1 MFDYE
6 TLRFIWWLLIGV
18 ILVVFMISD
27 GFDMGIGC
35 LLPLVARNDDERRI
49 VINSVGAHWEGNQVW
64 LILAGGA
71 LFAAWPRVYAAAFS
85 GFYVAMILVLCS
97 LFFRPLAFDYRGKI
111 ADARWRKMWD
121 AGLVIGS
128 LVPPVVFGIA
138 FGNLLLGVPFAFTPQ
153 LRVEYLGS
161 FWQLLTPFPLLCGLL
176 SLGMVI
182 LQGGVWLQLKTVG
195 VIHLRS
201 QLATKRAAL
210 LVMLCFLLAGYWL
223 WVGIDGFVL
232 LAQDAN
238 GPSNPLMKLVA
249 VLPGA
254 WMNNFVESPVLWI
267 FPLLGFFCPLLT
279 VMAIYRGRPGWGFL
293 MASLMQ
299 FGVIFTAGITL
310 FPFVMPS
317 SVSPI
322 SSLTL
327 WDSTSSQLTLSIM
340 LVIVLI
346 FLPIV
351 LLYTLWSYYKM
362 WGRMTTETLRRNE
375 NELYIRS
382 RNNVVFTLVRRHFVD
397 VFALHPCVGM
407 AGPASEKLTKVSLMR
422 RISVASGNQ

>member
-195 VIHLRS
+195 AIHLRS

-254 WMNNFVESPVLWI
+254 WMNNFFFLKMVRYTDSTS
-267 FPLLGFFCPLLT
+267 FFCPSLYSNGNST
-279 VMAIYRGRPGWGFL
+279 VLMEAFL
-293 MASLMQ
+293 FALHVIWYLAHFSYSDTSFSNHSLSSAR
-299 FGVIFTAGITL
+299 VYVSRNLRI
-310 FPFVMPS
+310 S
-317 SVSPI
+317 SVSRLQYVICTPI
-322 SSLTL
+322 SSRFFC
-327 WDSTSSQLTLSIM
+327 S
-340 LVIVLI
+340 
-346 FLPIV
+346 
-351 LLYTLWSYYKM
+351 
-362 WGRMTTETLRRNE
+362 
-375 NELYIRS
+375 
-382 RNNVVFTLVRRHFVD
+382 
-397 VFALHPCVGM
+397 A
-407 AGPASEKLTKVSLMR
+407 
-422 RISVASGNQ
+422 

>member
-279 VMAIYRGRPGWGFL
+279 VMAIYD
-293 MASLMQ
+293 
-299 FGVIFTAGITL
+299 GVIDAIWRDFHGRHHAVPLRHAVKRESDLQPDVVGQH
-310 FPFVMPS
+310 FQPADAEHYVGNRA
-317 SVSPI
+317 
-322 SSLTL
+322 
-327 WDSTSSQLTLSIM
+327 D
-340 LVIVLI
+340 I
-346 FLPIV
+346 FAHCV
-351 LLYTLWSYYKM
+351 
-362 WGRMTTETLRRNE
+362 
-375 NELYIRS
+375 
-382 RNNVVFTLVRRHFVD
+382 
-397 VFALHPCVGM
+397 ALHSLELLQNVG
-407 AGPASEKLTKVSLMR
+407 AHDNRNSPP
-422 RISVASGNQ
+422 

>member
-176 SLGMVI
+176 SLGD
-182 LQGGVWLQLKTVG
+182 GDFARW
-195 VIHLRS
+195 R
-201 QLATKRAAL
+201 
-210 LVMLCFLLAGYWL
+210 LVTTENCWCDSSA
-223 WVGIDGFVL
+223 
-232 LAQDAN
+232 
-238 GPSNPLMKLVA
+238 
-249 VLPGA
+249 
-254 WMNNFVESPVLWI
+254 
-267 FPLLGFFCPLLT
+267 
-279 VMAIYRGRPGWGFL
+279 
-293 MASLMQ
+293 
-299 FGVIFTAGITL
+299 FTAGHQTRCTVGDAVL
-310 FPFVMPS
+310 FAGG
-317 SVSPI
+317 
-322 SSLTL
+322 
-327 WDSTSSQLTLSIM
+327 
-340 LVIVLI
+340 
-346 FLPIV
+346 
-351 LLYTLWSYYKM
+351 LLAV
-362 WGRMTTETLRRNE
+362 GR
-375 NELYIRS
+375 Y
-382 RNNVVFTLVRRHFVD
+382 
-397 VFALHPCVGM
+397 
-407 AGPASEKLTKVSLMR
+407 
-422 RISVASGNQ
+422 

>member
-232 LAQDAN
+232 LAQDATPQKQAYGVTLPTSVLFIAGHDTN
-238 GPSNPLMKLVA
+238 LANLGGALELNWT
-249 VLPGA
+249 LPGQPDNTPPGGELVFER
-254 WMNNFVESPVLWI
+254 WRRLSDNSQWI
-267 FPLLGFFCPLLT
+267 QVSLVFQTLQQMRDKTPLSLNTP
-279 VMAIYRGRPGWGFL
+279 PGE
-293 MASLMQ
+293 
-299 FGVIFTAGITL
+299 VK
-310 FPFVMPS
+310 
-317 SVSPI
+317 
-322 SSLTL
+322 LTL
-327 WDSTSSQLTLSIM
+327 AGCEERNAQGMCSLAGFTQ
-340 LVIVLI
+340 IV
-346 FLPIV
+346 
-351 LLYTLWSYYKM
+351 
-362 WGRMTTETLRRNE
+362 NE
-375 NELYIRS
+375 ARI
-382 RNNVVFTLVRRHFVD
+382 
-397 VFALHPCVGM
+397 
-407 AGPASEKLTKVSLMR
+407 PACSL
-422 RISVASGNQ
+422 

>member
-153 LRVEYLGS
+153 LRVEYLG
-161 FWQLLTPFPLLCGLL
+161 QLLATAHAIPF
-176 SLGMVI
+176 I
-182 LQGGVWLQLKTVG
+182 VWIAQSWDG
-195 VIHLRS
+195 DFARW
-201 QLATKRAAL
+201 R
-210 LVMLCFLLAGYWL
+210 LVTTENCWCDSSA
-223 WVGIDGFVL
+223 
-232 LAQDAN
+232 
-238 GPSNPLMKLVA
+238 
-249 VLPGA
+249 
-254 WMNNFVESPVLWI
+254 
-267 FPLLGFFCPLLT
+267 
-279 VMAIYRGRPGWGFL
+279 
-293 MASLMQ
+293 
-299 FGVIFTAGITL
+299 FTAGDQTRRTTGDAVL
-310 FPFVMPS
+310 FAGG
-317 SVSPI
+317 
-322 SSLTL
+322 
-327 WDSTSSQLTLSIM
+327 
-340 LVIVLI
+340 
-346 FLPIV
+346 
-351 LLYTLWSYYKM
+351 LL
-362 WGRMTTETLRRNE
+362 
-375 NELYIRS
+375 
-382 RNNVVFTLVRRHFVD
+382 
-397 VFALHPCVGM
+397 AVGWY
-407 AGPASEKLTKVSLMR
+407 
-422 RISVASGNQ
+422 

>member
-18 ILVVFMISD
+18 ITVVFMISD

-49 VINSVGAHWEGNQVW
+49 VINSVGAHWEGSGLVDPRW
-64 LILAGGA
+64 WGIICH
-71 LFAAWPRVYAAAFS
+71 WPRVYAAAFS
-85 GFYVAMILVLCS
+85 GFYVAMITVLCS

-201 QLATKRAAL
+201 QLAQTRCTVGDAVLFAGG
-210 LVMLCFLLAGYWL
+210 LLA
-223 WVGIDGFVL
+223 VGR
-232 LAQDAN
+232 
-238 GPSNPLMKLVA
+238 
-249 VLPGA
+249 
-254 WMNNFVESPVLWI
+254 
-267 FPLLGFFCPLLT
+267 
-279 VMAIYRGRPGWGFL
+279 Y
-293 MASLMQ
+293 
-299 FGVIFTAGITL
+299 
-310 FPFVMPS
+310 
-317 SVSPI
+317 
-322 SSLTL
+322 
-327 WDSTSSQLTLSIM
+327 
-340 LVIVLI
+340 
-346 FLPIV
+346 
-351 LLYTLWSYYKM
+351 
-362 WGRMTTETLRRNE
+362 
-375 NELYIRS
+375 
-382 RNNVVFTLVRRHFVD
+382 
-397 VFALHPCVGM
+397 
-407 AGPASEKLTKVSLMR
+407 
-422 RISVASGNQ
+422 